1 MDYKKELIQLVQQI
15 NASELIER
23 IYVFVKRFR
32 KNWEG
37 V

>member
-15 NASELIER
+15 NDSELIER
-23 IYVFVKRFR
+23 IYVFVKRLR